1 MNSTHLNRPPRDPAE
16 RALRYVEA
24 VLKRNPAT
32 QSPEILEIRDR
43 FLGQKRAA
51 SAQAARVDLEEL
63 RESQLASIDSIRR
76 DFWTSDL
83 NAVRAKLTELD
94 ATPFP
99 DVRLA
104 VRRLSTVAEHRHLFP
119 ELVKAGSLV
128 PNVFK
133 AFREALVSP
142 PVEAASW
149 RQEATYRI
157 RDVKPARAFAKAV
170 RKTMPDVFE
179 LEADWMNMLLRM
191 KPIKTVSESA
201 SSFSM
206 SSSDF
211 DYTWLIRIL
220 IFIAIAILRA
230 LAK

>member
-1 MNSTHLNRPPRDPAE
+1 MNSTNLNRPPRDPAE

-51 SAQAARVDLEEL
+51 SAQASKVDLEEL
-63 RESQLASIDSIRR
+63 RESQLEAIDHIRR
-76 DFWTSDL
+76 EFWTSDVKAL
-83 NAVRAKLTELD
+83 RDRLTELD
-94 ATPFP
+94 STPFP

-104 VRRLSTVAEHRHLFP
+104 VRRLRTVADHRHLFP
-119 ELVKAGSLV
+119 ELVKAGSQV

-142 PVEAASW
+142 PVEAAGW

-157 RDVKPARAFAKAV
+157 RDVKSARTFAKTV
-170 RKTMPDVFE
+170 RKVMPEVFE

-191 KPIKTVSESA
+191 KPIKTVSEAA

-206 SSSDF
+206 SSNDI
-211 DYTWLIRIL
+211 DYSWLIRIL
-220 IFIAIAILRA
+220 IFLAIAILRA
-230 LAK
+230 ISR